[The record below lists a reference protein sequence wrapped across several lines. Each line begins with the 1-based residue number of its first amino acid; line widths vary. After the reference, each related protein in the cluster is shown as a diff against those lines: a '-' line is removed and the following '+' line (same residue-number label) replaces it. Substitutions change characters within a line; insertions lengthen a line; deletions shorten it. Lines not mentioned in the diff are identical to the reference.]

1 MATVGPLTGRIG
13 AATPP
18 PVSSVDFSAQIRP
31 ILSAKCY
38 PCHGPD
44 ETGRKA
50 KLRLDSFADATAL
63 HKGHQPISPK
73 NPGAS
78 EILRRISSTDKD
90 EIMPPPEAKNP
101 VKPEELE
108 LLRQWI
114 AQGAEY
120 TPHWAWT
127 KPVRPKPPAISNRG
141 WPRNGLDYFVL
152 SKLEQNG
159 LTPAPEA
166 DRYTL
171 VRRVSLD
178 LTGLPPTPE
187 LVEDFVND
195 RDPKAYEKLV
205 DTLLSS
211 PHFGERWARLWL
223 DLGRYADS
231 AGYGSD
237 PLRQNIWP
245 WRDWLIQALNKNQ
258 PFDEFTRDLLAGD
271 LVPNHTRDQEVA
283 TAFHRNTMTNT
294 EGGTDDEE
302 YRVAA
307 VKDRANV
314 TGQVWMGLTI
324 GCAQCH
330 SHKFDPITQREYYS
344 FYGLFNQTED
354 NDQPDE
360 RPTLPLR
367 SPEEEREYSRLHQ
380 IAASLESFLR
390 NPDPELRKELDTV
403 AGPHP
408 YVIELE
414 KTRRQLDQIRPVAVP
429 VMRELASDRQRT
441 NRILIKGNFLDPG
454 AEVSPGVP
462 ASFHSWPKDATSNRL
477 GLAAWIMSPENPLT
491 ARVAVNRY
499 WAQLM
504 GRAIVETE
512 EDFGTQ
518 GSLPTNRELLDWLAV
533 SFQSRTG
540 SDAAGPALGWN
551 FKEFV
556 KLVVTSATYRQSSVT
571 TPEKLQ
577 KDPLNKLYA
586 HAPRVRLDAE
596 TIRDQALALSGLL
609 SGKIGGPSVYP
620 LQPDGLWRAAFNG
633 ERSWTTSPGE
643 DRYRRGLYTFWRRT
657 VPYPSMT
664 AFDAPS
670 RESCTV
676 RRLPSNTPLQSLVTL
691 NDPVFV
697 EAAQSLGRRI
707 SKFPGSPTE
716 RIVQAIQLV
725 QVRPPMPGQVEAL
738 ARLFETELSNYKG
751 HPEDATRLA
760 SEPLGPIPPDLT
772 APEAAAWTSVGNIL
786 LNMDSIMT
794 KG

>member
-1 MATVGPLTGRIG
+1 M
-13 AATPP
+13 
-18 PVSSVDFSAQIRP
+18 D
-31 ILSAKCY
+31 
-38 PCHGPD
+38 H
-44 ETGRKA
+44 
-50 KLRLDSFADATAL
+50 
-63 HKGHQPISPK
+63 
-73 NPGAS
+73 
-78 EILRRISSTDKD
+78 
-90 EIMPPPEAKNP
+90 
-101 VKPEELE
+101 
-108 LLRQWI
+108 
-114 AQGAEY
+114 
-120 TPHWAWT
+120 
-127 KPVRPKPPAISNRG
+127 
-141 WPRNGLDYFVL
+141 
-152 SKLEQNG
+152 
-159 LTPAPEA
+159 
-166 DRYTL
+166 
-171 VRRVSLD
+171 
-178 LTGLPPTPE
+178 
-187 LVEDFVND
+187 
-195 RDPKAYEKLV
+195 
-205 DTLLSS
+205 
-211 PHFGERWARLWL
+211 
-223 DLGRYADS
+223 
-231 AGYGSD
+231 
-237 PLRQNIWP
+237 
-245 WRDWLIQALNKNQ
+245 
-258 PFDEFTRDLLAGD
+258 
-271 LVPNHTRDQEVA
+271 
-283 TAFHRNTMTNT
+283 
-294 EGGTDDEE
+294 
-302 YRVAA
+302 
-307 VKDRANV
+307 V
-314 TGQVWMGLTI
+314 T
-324 GCAQCH
+324 
-330 SHKFDPITQREYYS
+330 
-344 FYGLFNQTED
+344 
-354 NDQPDE
+354 
-360 RPTLPLR
+360 
-367 SPEEEREYSRLHQ
+367 
-380 IAASLESFLR
+380 
-390 NPDPELRKELDTV
+390 
-403 AGPHP
+403 
-408 YVIELE
+408 
-414 KTRRQLDQIRPVAVP
+414 
-429 VMRELASDRQRT
+429 
-441 NRILIKGNFLDPG
+441 
-454 AEVSPGVP
+454 
-462 ASFHSWPKDATSNRL
+462 
-477 GLAAWIMSPENPLT
+477 ENPLT

-540 SDAAGPALGWN
+540 SDATGPALGWN

-716 RIVQAIQLV
+716 RIAQAIQLV